1 MRPQVRTRRSME
13 RRGGRD
19 SGKSVNG
26 AMFGVV
32 TRHICALGANRA
44 QLPNRAGSLHLR
56 RYLYSPPP
64 ANGGCEGGRTVKN
77 GKKGCKP
84 ADGRPE
90 NVDKLRIRNAVRI
103 PWGERAVFSA

>member
-1 MRPQVRTRRSME
+1 MRPHVRTRRSME

-44 QLPNRAGSLHLR
+44 QLPNRAGLLR
-56 RYLYSPPP
+56 PDHRFYSPPP
-64 ANGGCEGGRTVKN
+64 SRGACQGDGSAKNSENGTKRRANR
-77 GKKGCKP
+77 
-84 ADGRPE
+84 
-90 NVDKLRIRNAVRI
+90 
-103 PWGERAVFSA
+103 ERSSF

>member
-1 MRPQVRTRRSME
+1 MIKYWASMAFIAFYALSPSSGSAFCAHFARPQST
-13 RRGGRD
+13 
-19 SGKSVNG
+19 
-26 AMFGVV
+26 
-32 TRHICALGANRA
+32 
-44 QLPNRAGSLHLR
+44 
-56 RYLYSPPP
+56 
-64 ANGGCEGGRTVKN
+64 ANGGCEGGWTVKN

>member
-1 MRPQVRTRRSME
+1 ME

-32 TRHICALGANRA
+32 GADHGLQGQFCA